1 MCATSAMETKVRT
14 GHSSMGDSNTVVSA
28 YAVLL
33 SPIDTSL
40 NKITMDDFKTALSL
54 SLSLWEGGKQK
65 EKSGM
70 GLCSEEKMN
79 IHFVEPMILSTRII
93 PCGGFFFFSAVQQE
107 STCTQVT
114 QV

>member
-1 MCATSAMETKVRT
+1 MCATSAMETKVRN

-54 SLSLWEGGKQK
+54 SPFGKGVSRNKKAEWGFAQK
-65 EKSGM
+65 K
-70 GLCSEEKMN
+70 K
-79 IHFVEPMILSTRII
+79 
-93 PCGGFFFFSAVQQE
+93 
-107 STCTQVT
+107 
-114 QV
+114 

>member
-70 GLCSEEKMN
+70 GVVYIGGDWLISLKQSS
-79 IHFVEPMILSTRII
+79 HFINSLTRLTLLKIAPSFI
-93 PCGGFFFFSAVQQE
+93 PPPP
-107 STCTQVT
+107 TR
-114 QV
+114 